1 MKKILYV
8 FLGLSFAFSCSSN
21 SEDESEETIQDS
33 EPPIITLLGENPQVM
48 FLDDVYQELGAIATD
63 NIDGNITNSI
73 TISSNVNVS
82 ESGSYNV
89 IYNVVDSS
97 NNSSI
102 ATRAVNIT
110 DPIIGTWTLISEEWV
125 GAGSWPVGQARG
137 CFLSSDEGSPDQFI
151 FTETSVTKNVWEC
164 FQDGTLAE
172 DLQVYGPFPW
182 TNIGSNSYF
191 VDGGT
196 LEVTFLED
204 NQIQTPFDDDNIVQ
218 TWIRN

>member
-63 NIDGNITNSI
+63 NIDGDITNSI

-82 ESGSYNV
+82 ETGSYNV
-89 IYNVVDSS
+89 VYNVVDSS

-110 DPIIGTWTLISEEWV
+110 DPIIG
-125 GAGSWPVGQARG
+125 Q
-137 CFLSSDEGSPDQFI
+137 
-151 FTETSVTKNVWEC
+151 
-164 FQDGTLAE
+164 
-172 DLQVYGPFPW
+172 
-182 TNIGSNSYF
+182 
-191 VDGGT
+191 
-196 LEVTFLED
+196 
-204 NQIQTPFDDDNIVQ
+204 
-218 TWIRN
+218 

>member
-82 ESGSYNV
+82 
-89 IYNVVDSS
+89 
-97 NNSSI
+97 
-102 ATRAVNIT
+102 
-110 DPIIGTWTLISEEWV
+110 
-125 GAGSWPVGQARG
+125 
-137 CFLSSDEGSPDQFI
+137 
-151 FTETSVTKNVWEC
+151 
-164 FQDGTLAE
+164 
-172 DLQVYGPFPW
+172 
-182 TNIGSNSYF
+182 
-191 VDGGT
+191 
-196 LEVTFLED
+196 
-204 NQIQTPFDDDNIVQ
+204 
-218 TWIRN
+218 